1 MERRNKTMK
10 ILKPKLNGGL
20 ITPAILKTV
29 VEQLHEHP
37 LKDGPLED
45 YRAVRFKNCIKDSH
59 KLWKLKYLCDIVRID
74 NLTYYAKFH
83 DNDDLKDIILCAY
96 LIEKY
101 NSNKNIFKT
110 IDFLDSHG
118 VFFMD
123 NERLKINKKLVGF
136 NKSAK
141 LYFSFRNLIEAG
153 VIYKDNDDY
162 ILNEDF
168 IKKGENNA

>member
-1 MERRNKTMK
+1 MK

-20 ITPAILKTV
+20 LTPAILKAV
-29 VEQLHEHP
+29 GEQLQEHP
-37 LKDGPLED
+37 LKEGPLED
-45 YRAVRFKNCIKDSH
+45 YRAVRFNNGVKDSH

-83 DNDDLKDIILCAY
+83 DNEDLKDIISCAY
-96 LIEKY
+96 LLEKY
-101 NSNKNIFKT
+101 HSNKNIFKT

-118 VFFMD
+118 VFVMD
-123 NERLKINKKLVGF
+123 DERLKINKKLVGF

-141 LYFSFRNLIEAG
+141 SYFNFRNLIDAG

-168 IKKGENNA
+168 IKKGECHA